1 MKLKRT
7 KLLSCLIAAGCFAP
21 LMSHATDG
29 YFSHG
34 YGMKAKGMGGASLA
48 TAQDSF
54 GGANNPASMV
64 FAGDRLDLGIDWF
77 SPRRKAERTGS
88 GGFGAG
94 SLDVNVD
101 SDSTSFYIPEFGYN
115 KMLSPNM
122 SLGVSVYGNGGMN
135 TDYPGGQLNCGAGA
149 GTANALCGSGRL
161 GVDLSQLVIAPTL
174 AYKVSANHSLGI
186 APLFGYQ
193 RFEAKGLQAFDNAPG
208 FPPFTGS
215 PGNVTNNSHD
225 SSTGW
230 GVRVGYMGRLT
241 DSFTIGAAYAS
252 KMRMSPFGKYKGL
265 FAEGGDFDIP
275 EHYGAGVSFKPVDRW
290 MVAMDYERINV
301 NAIRAPG
308 NPSNPMVALLGASNG
323 PGFGWQNI
331 NVFKLGVQWQYSD
344 KLALRVGYNHSDN
357 PIRASDVTFNILAPG
372 VVKDMYTAGFTYA
385 VDAKSE
391 LTMAYMHA
399 MNNSVTGSSFFNV
412 FGAGIGGTEKISMYQ
427 NSLGIAYS
435 WKF

>member
-1 MKLKRT
+1 MKIKRT
-7 KLLSCLIAAGCFAP
+7 RLLSCLIAAGCFAP
-21 LMSHATDG
+21 VVSHATDG

-34 YGMKAKGMGGASLA
+34 YGMKAKGMGGAAIA
-48 TAQDSF
+48 TAQDAF

-77 SPRRKAERTGS
+77 SPRRKIERTGS

-94 SLDVNVD
+94 SLDLNVD
-101 SDSTSFYIPEFGYN
+101 SDSTNFFIPEFAYN
-115 KMLSPNM
+115 KMLSQSM

-135 TDYPGGQLNCGAGA
+135 TDYPGGQLGARCGAPVA
-149 GTANALCGSGRL
+149 PANALCGTGRL
-161 GVDLSQLVIAPTL
+161 GVDLTQLIIAPTL

-193 RFEAKGLQAFDNAPG
+193 RFEAKGLQAFGPLSQSAGDLTDKG
-208 FPPFTGS
+208 
-215 PGNVTNNSHD
+215 HD

-230 GVRVGYMGRLT
+230 GMRVGYLGRLT
-241 DSFTIGAAYAS
+241 DSFSIGAMYTS
-252 KMRMSPFGKYKGL
+252 KMRMSPFKKYQGL

-275 EHYGAGVSFKPVDRW
+275 EHYGAGVSIKPADRW
-290 MVAMDYERINV
+290 MVALDYVRINV
-301 NAIRAPG
+301 NAVKAPG
-308 NPSNPMVALLGASNG
+308 NPSASAAPLGASNG

-357 PIRASDVTFNILAPG
+357 PIGPADVTFNILAPG
-372 VVKDMYTAGFTYA
+372 VVTEMYTAGFTYA
-385 VDAKSE
+385 FDAKSE

-399 MNNSVTGSSFFNV
+399 MNNSVTGSSFFNN
-412 FGAGIGGTEKISMYQ
+412 FGPGVGGTEKISMYQ
-427 NSLGIAYS
+427 NSLGIAYA